1 MTPPQERAEHVGT
14 LGACLCFQSRDF
26 FSTFVSFKRDVFCV
40 FATGALL
47 NPVHGGIYLTMANHT
62 SGQNE
67 NNFAS
72 LPSPAANFFLTDF
85 FPSPA
90 THDWLN
96 ERGYEASHK
105 NTHSQVFCLSFCAF
119 RKEDQKKNKL
129 GTKEKQSQKKTE
141 QIMDETVHLLSYV
154 ACFIRI
160 SKFKSPEHCKSW
172 RENKRKQHTKL
183 WQCFLTTV

>member
-1 MTPPQERAEHVGT
+1 MTPPQERTEHVGA

-47 NPVHGGIYLTMANHT
+47 NPVHGGIYLTMANHA

-96 ERGYEASHK
+96 ERGYQASHK
-105 NTHSQVFCLSFCAF
+105 NTHSQVFCLSSCAVLEKRTR
-119 RKEDQKKNKL
+119 RKTSQVRKK
-129 GTKEKQSQKKTE
+129 
-141 QIMDETVHLLSYV
+141 IMDDTVHLLSYV

>member
-1 MTPPQERAEHVGT
+1 MTPPQERTEHVGA

-47 NPVHGGIYLTMANHT
+47 NPVHGGIYLTIANHT

-105 NTHSQVFCLSFCAF
+105 NTHSQVFCLSFCAVLEKRTR
-119 RKEDQKKNKL
+119 RKTSQVRKK
-129 GTKEKQSQKKTE
+129 
-141 QIMDETVHLLSYV
+141 
-154 ACFIRI
+154 
-160 SKFKSPEHCKSW
+160 SKV
-172 RENKRKQHTKL
+172 KRKQNRLWTKL
-183 WQCFLTTV
+183 CTCYPMLHVLYGYQNSNLQSTVNHGVKIKENSTLNYGSAF